1 MNICP
6 IFESCPFLEK
16 FRDTMPDTIEAVIK
30 VYCKG
35 EQRRPCQRY
44 NFRDERGYPPP
55 DDLMPNGDR
64 LLG

>member
-1 MNICP
+1 
-6 IFESCPFLEK
+6 
-16 FRDTMPDTIEAVIK
+16 MPDTIEAVIK